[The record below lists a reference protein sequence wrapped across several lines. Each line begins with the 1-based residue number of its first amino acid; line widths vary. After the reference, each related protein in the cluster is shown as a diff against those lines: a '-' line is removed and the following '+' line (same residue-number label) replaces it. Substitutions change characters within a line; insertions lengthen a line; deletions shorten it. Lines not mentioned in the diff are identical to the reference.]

1 MNKKSIVLSI
11 ATFLSFSGI
20 TSADYVIKF
29 NNSQS
34 KGMIPEKSVPETF
47 SSCKDIL
54 DNGQSTGDGVYTINV
69 NSKEFDVYCDMTSAG
84 GGWTMIIAQ
93 FEPNP
98 VDNWN
103 EGVQS
108 DYDPSL
114 QTEATFILNDN
125 EIPSHNEIAFGKD
138 FDADFVEY
146 FNFNYQGS
154 GEINRTT
161 ITGLKNN
168 EEYRVQR
175 NLYTGASSCNN
186 YSTTTRYNKNQFS
199 LTKQSENYNWCFEP
213 RASGSETPGKGMLG
227 NVRNTSED
235 FAWTVWVR

>member
-1 MNKKSIVLSI
+1 MNKKIINLI
-11 ATFLSFSGI
+11 AIPLFAFSSMV
-20 TSADYVIKF
+20 SADYMIKF
-29 NNSQS
+29 SNSQS
-34 KGMIPEKSVPETF
+34 KGMIPEASSQATG